1 MKSWFPK
8 GEQKL
13 IKTYGKH
20 ESVKLVGILN
30 YETGNVYV
38 EETEEF
44 NAQVFLGF
52 LKKVLALYPSGKI
65 VMVLDNSKV
74 HHALMLGSFLEENPR
89 LTLMFLPPY
98 SPKMN
103 IIEGLWG
110 WLKDTC
116 INNVFFDKF
125 YKIKLAIRKFVALVN
140 SIPET
145 VIDRLCVQM

>member
-30 YETGNVYV
+30 YETGRIYV

-44 NAQVFLGF
+44 NAQVFIAF
-52 LKKVLALYPSGKI
+52 LKNVLSVYPNGKI

-74 HHALMLGSFLEENPR
+74 HHALMLDDFLEDNPR

-125 YKIKLAIRKFVALVN
+125 YKVKLAIRKFVALVN
-140 SIPET
+140 SIPQT

>member
-8 GEQKL
+8 GQQKR

-20 ESVKLVGILN
+20 QSLKLIGILN
-30 YETGNVYV
+30 YETGKVYV
-38 EETEEF
+38 EEAEEF
-44 NAQVFLGF
+44 NAVVFLQF
-52 LKKVLALYPSGKI
+52 LKRILELYPSGKI

-74 HHALMLGSFLEENPR
+74 HHALLLKDFLAANPR

-98 SPKMN
+98 SPKIN

-116 INNVFFDKF
+116 INNVFFSKF
-125 YKIKLAIRKFVALVN
+125 YQVRVAVRKFIAMVN
-140 SIPET
+140 SNPAQT
-145 VIDRLCVQM
+145 IDRLCVQI

>member
-8 GEQKL
+8 GQQRI

-20 ESVKLVGILN
+20 ESLKLIGMIN
-30 YETGNVYV
+30 YETGKVHI
-38 EETEEF
+38 EEAEEF
-44 NAQVFLGF
+44 NAQVFLNF
-52 LKKVLALYPSGKI
+52 LQNALTHYPTGEI

-74 HHALMLGSFLEENPR
+74 HHALMLNEFLEANPR

-98 SPKMN
+98 SPKLN

-116 INNVFFDKF
+116 INNVFFSKF
-125 YKIKLAIRKFVALVN
+125 YQIRLVVRKFINMVN
-140 SIPET
+140 SRPTET
-145 VIDRLCVQM
+145 IDRLCVQL

>member
-8 GEQKL
+8 GQQRH

-20 ESVKLVGILN
+20 ESLKLMGILN
-30 YETGNVYV
+30 YETGKVYV
-38 EETEEF
+38 EEAEEF

-52 LKKVLALYPSGKI
+52 LERVLKLYPTGKI
-65 VMVLDNSKV
+65 DMVLDNSKV
-74 HHALMLGSFLEENPR
+74 HHAILLQDFLKDNPR

-98 SPKMN
+98 SPKLN

-116 INNVFFDKF
+116 VNNVFFSKF
-125 YKIKLAIRKFVALVN
+125 YQIRLAVRKFISMVN
-140 SIPET
+140 SNPSV
-145 VIDRLCVQM
+145 VIDRLCVQL